1 MNILLVAGGDPKLWP
16 ADIMVKPFD
25 LFVGIDRGA
34 LFLLEEN
41 KEVALAVGDFDSLS
55 KKEHD
60 LVGQKA
66 QEILSA
72 IAEKDDTDTQLALA
86 SIFAKYPL
94 AQVTLI
100 GATGGRLDHLL
111 ANIWLGVEPRFT
123 PFMQQITIR
132 DNKNCLSYLPAG
144 KHRVKK
150 IPGLKYL
157 AYCCLT
163 PVSKLT
169 LTKSKYTLDQVEVL
183 QPTSYASNEFIGQEA
198 EISFASGI
206 VAVIQ
211 SRD

>member
-16 ADIMVKPFD
+16 ADIMAKPFD

-150 IPGLKYL
+150 
-157 AYCCLT
+157 
-163 PVSKLT
+163 
-169 LTKSKYTLDQVEVL
+169 
-183 QPTSYASNEFIGQEA
+183 N
-198 EISFASGI
+198 SGAKI
-206 VAVIQ
+206 FSLLLFNTCFKTYVDKKQIHIRSGRSITANVICQ
-211 SRD
+211 Q